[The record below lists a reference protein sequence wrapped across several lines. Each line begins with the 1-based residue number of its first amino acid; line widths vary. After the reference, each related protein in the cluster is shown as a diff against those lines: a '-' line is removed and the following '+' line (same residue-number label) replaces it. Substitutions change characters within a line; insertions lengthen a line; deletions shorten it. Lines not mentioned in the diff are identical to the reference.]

1 MKNLILPALLVAIF
15 ASCQSAYYATME
27 KLGVDKREIMVD
39 RVESA
44 RDGQIEAKEQIQ
56 TTFEAFKEL
65 TQFSG
70 GDLEEVYDRLKGEY
84 EDAEDRAGSVSGRI
98 AKVEDVAGALFDEWE
113 TEIGTITSEKMRAQ
127 SSRLRSE
134 AMDRYEGMVRS
145 MHASE
150 NKMIPVLAAFSDHVT
165 LLKHNLNAEAISG
178 LEGTAVEIEGNV
190 ADLIQSMQESIDEA
204 DSFLGRMK

>member
-56 TTFEAFKEL
+56 TTFEVFKEL

-98 AKVEDVAGALFDEWE
+98 AKVEDVADALFDEWE

-150 NKMIPVLAAFSDHVT
+150 SKMIPVLAAFSDHVI

-178 LEGTAVEIEGNV
+178 LEGTAIEIEGNV